1 MVSYLPE
8 MNQKMSR
15 KIGLRF
21 ELRQKDEKKRDKKVI
36 AILILI
42 LVVFLPLGLYYQST
56 KILLAGIFLVITYAA
71 LWIGDLIYRVQRRI
85 EEQTYEDVP

>member
-1 MVSYLPE
+1 
-8 MNQKMSR
+8 MSR

-56 KILLAGIFLVITYAA
+56 KILLAGIFLVITFAA